1 MKSTKL
7 QNARKVNRE
16 ELKNLKGGIII
27 RDRICCFYNED
38 NYCCEW
44 AQDLWSCRGI
54 KC

>member
-16 ELKNLKGGIII
+16 ELKHVQGGIII
-27 RDRICCFYNED
+27 RGRICCFYNED

-44 AQDLWSCRGI
+44 APDLWSCRGI